1 MRHKLTRRERLQ
13 FLDQDLTFSA
23 NQLVLR
29 IKQMIHRLRLDT
41 ATCLGLTRID

>member
-1 MRHKLTRRERLQ
+1 MAETLCGSGRYPP
-13 FLDQDLTFSA
+13 S
-23 NQLVLR
+23 LVLR